1 MSCTLRA
8 GGNNFDVDSFLGSS
22 IFTPCAVFRRGE
34 PRAPAS
40 QPKGPI
46 LQHSGFNIGVS
57 DAEFSDVEGQTRD
70 AIIFMEAHE
79 KELERLIAY
88 PGVDGVEIDFAI
100 EIKEVFGQSYSFPP
114 NLLFMLGRLRI
125 ELVISCY
132 PAAEEKPHPT
142 AA

>member
-8 GGNNFDVDSFLGSS
+8 GGNNFDVDTFLESS

-34 PRAPAS
+34 QRAPAS

-46 LQHSGFNIGVS
+46 LQHSGFNLGVS
-57 DAEFSDVEGQTRD
+57 DAEFSDVERQIRD
-70 AIIFMEAHE
+70 AQAFIKSNE

-100 EIKEVFGQSYSFPP
+100 EIENVFGQSYSFPP
-114 NLLFMLGRLRI
+114 NLLSMLGRLRI